1 MTRLASIYDGV
12 GPSGQIPPYDAPLSE
27 RYPGATSE
35 EIDELIR
42 EEEEFI
48 LQYTE
53 KGEYP
58 PLKIF

>member
-1 MTRLASIYDGV
+1 MTALDPPTRS
-12 GPSGQIPPYDAPLSE
+12 PPYDAPLSE

-42 EEEEFI
+42 EEEEFVR
-48 LQYTE
+48 QYIE
-53 KGEYP
+53 RGEYP